1 MNSSRENRKKRN
13 KSLHD
18 NLAIWGEDGNLHR
31 VKLINKRILFRRQI
45 DPDWRGYYKV
55 SRIYV
60 RLLEVKKKQTAD
72 EFFWE
77 TAWD

>member
-1 MNSSRENRKKRN
+1 MNSSREIRKKRN

-45 DPDWRGYYKV
+45 DPDWRGYHKV
-55 SRIYV
+55 FM
-60 RLLEVKKKQTAD
+60 LDCWKLKKKQTAD